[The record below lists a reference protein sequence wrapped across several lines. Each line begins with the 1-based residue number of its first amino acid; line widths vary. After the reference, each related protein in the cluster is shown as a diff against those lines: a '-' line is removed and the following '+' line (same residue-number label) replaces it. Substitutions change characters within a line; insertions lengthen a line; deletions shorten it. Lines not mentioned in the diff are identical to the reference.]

1 MYVAIWIFV
10 STHSRSENLLFLSL
24 SLAHRADP
32 PLLSS
37 VQPLT
42 GSIAK
47 KAQRG
52 CGLTKPAAVADV
64 LLARL
69 TSLGVLL
76 FRDFT

>member
-10 STHSRSENLLFLSL
+10 STHSRSENLLFL